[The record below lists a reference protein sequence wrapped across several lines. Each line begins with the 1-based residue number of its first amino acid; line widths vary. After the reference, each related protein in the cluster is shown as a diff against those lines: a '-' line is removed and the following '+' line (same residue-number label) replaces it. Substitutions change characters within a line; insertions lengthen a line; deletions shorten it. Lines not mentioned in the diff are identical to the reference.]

1 MISPQLYN
9 YNFTFRRDDAKGL
22 TEDEFEKMMDY
33 YQISEAQR
41 YGSRAR
47 SLVIDHQESGP
58 IRKTILIFA
67 RSKKHRYD
75 VVVAEGKMSINVD
88 WERTGLAAGISSII
102 TGAVYCAIGSILGI
116 TVGVLGLLRIGNN
129 IITGP
134 NEDVINR
141 FMAMQLIETQDLVV
155 KKHGKLAFVH
165 GRHHTLLDDDPGT
178 DHSSCCI
185 SCFPFK

>member
-1 MISPQLYN
+1 M
-9 YNFTFRRDDAKGL
+9 
-22 TEDEFEKMMDY
+22 
-33 YQISEAQR
+33 
-41 YGSRAR
+41 
-47 SLVIDHQESGP
+47 
-58 IRKTILIFA
+58 
-67 RSKKHRYD
+67 
-75 VVVAEGKMSINVD
+75 
-88 WERTGLAAGISSII
+88 AAGISSII

-185 SCFPFK
+185 SCFPFKKRTKSNH

>member
-1 MISPQLYN
+1 MDNSVIKQDFGMVGDLTTAFRDYAKSLGRMDLYN

-22 TEDEFEKMMDY
+22 TEDEFGKMMDY

-67 RSKKHRYD
+67 RSKKQRYD

-88 WERTGLAAGISSII
+88 WERYCSSLLFWHVRLPLFI
-102 TGAVYCAIGSILGI
+102 AIFLCNKIQQALTYI
-116 TVGVLGLLRIGNN
+116 
-129 IITGP
+129 
-134 NEDVINR
+134 
-141 FMAMQLIETQDLVV
+141 
-155 KKHGKLAFVH
+155 K
-165 GRHHTLLDDDPGT
+165 TLLFSSTFFKNYLPGLFSAGL
-178 DHSSCCI
+178 DWLQASQVS
-185 SCFPFK
+185 

>member
-1 MISPQLYN
+1 M
-9 YNFTFRRDDAKGL
+9 
-22 TEDEFEKMMDY
+22 
-33 YQISEAQR
+33 
-41 YGSRAR
+41 
-47 SLVIDHQESGP
+47 
-58 IRKTILIFA
+58 
-67 RSKKHRYD
+67 
-75 VVVAEGKMSINVD
+75 
-88 WERTGLAAGISSII
+88 AAGISSII
-102 TGAVYCAIGSILGI
+102 TGDVYCAIGSILGI

-141 FMAMQLIETQDLVV
+141 FMAMQTQNSNYANYETQDLVV

>member
-1 MISPQLYN
+1 MIWPQPSETTEGWMDLYN

-22 TEDEFEKMMDY
+22 TEDEFGKMMDY

-41 YGSRAR
+41 YGSRAQ

-88 WERTGLAAGISSII
+88 WERYCSSLLFWHVRLPLFIAIFLCNKIQQVLTCIKTLSFSSTFFKNYLPGLFS
-102 TGAVYCAIGSILGI
+102 
-116 TVGVLGLLRIGNN
+116 VG
-129 IITGP
+129 
-134 NEDVINR
+134 
-141 FMAMQLIETQDLVV
+141 
-155 KKHGKLAFVH
+155 
-165 GRHHTLLDDDPGT
+165 LDWLQA
-178 DHSSCCI
+178 SQVS
-185 SCFPFK
+185 